1 MAFNPPAFAAAVA
14 KLEANPP
21 NNALAFANGWADAF
35 FNGFGNPT
43 PPSVTGTIARQA
55 AFGIFI
61 NAYNQDKD
69 PGLTLMKSGAAAFAT
84 SLGLGMLPAL

>member
-35 FNGFGNPT
+35 FNGFETQPLHQLLE
-43 PPSVTGTIARQA
+43 P
-55 AFGIFI
+55 
-61 NAYNQDKD
+61 
-69 PGLTLMKSGAAAFAT
+69 
-84 SLGLGMLPAL
+84 